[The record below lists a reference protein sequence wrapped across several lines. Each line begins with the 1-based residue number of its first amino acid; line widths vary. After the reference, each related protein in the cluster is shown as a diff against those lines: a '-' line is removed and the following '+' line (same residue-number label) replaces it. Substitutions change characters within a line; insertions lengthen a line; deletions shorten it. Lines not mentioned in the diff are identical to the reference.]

1 MERLRTGDMRA
12 ILGFV
17 GDAYALAPRGG
28 FRLHTMERLR
38 ALVPSDM
45 AAWVETYTDRPQAE
59 AIASPHDLLPDGPR
73 RFARIRDDHPIL
85 AHFERSGDGSAVKL
99 SDFFAPVQYRRL
111 RFYQE
116 FFRPAGVEHQLSVA
130 LPRRSPRLIR
140 ITLNRRRCDFSE
152 RDRLVLNLVRLHVAQ
167 AHQNAE
173 AFERIDAERSDLE
186 RAAEALDVGV
196 IVVRGRGRAAYMNPR
211 AREQLAAYFAPHPVR
226 HGSLPDAIAGWLAA
240 HPRPCVD
247 DDLPR
252 LRQPLVV
259 ERDGSRL
266 EIRSLAEPDRCLL
279 VLRERLTRI
288 APRSLE
294 SLGLTRRQAE
304 VLAWLAQGKANSE
317 IASILEISP
326 NTVAR
331 HLEAIFAT
339 LGVET
344 RTAAAAEAFAHLSMR

>member
-85 AHFERSGDGSAVKL
+85 AHFERSGDGGAVKL
-99 SDFFAPVQYRRL
+99 SDFFAPAQYRRL

-116 FFRPAGVEHQLSVA
+116 FFRPAGVEHQLSMA
-130 LPRRSPRLIR
+130 LPRRGPRLIR

-196 IVVRGRGRAAYMNPR
+196 IVVRGRGRVAYMNPR
-211 AREQLAAYFAPHPVR
+211 AREQLAAYFGPHPVR

-247 DDLPR
+247 DDLPPP
-252 LRQPLVV
+252 RQPLVV

-279 VLRERLTRI
+279 VARERITRI

-304 VLAWLAQGKANSE
+304 VLAWVAQGKANSE

-344 RTAAAAEAFAHLSMR
+344 RTAAAAEVFAHLSMW

>member
-1 MERLRTGDMRA
+1 MEGLRTGDMRA

-17 GDAYALAPRGG
+17 GDAYAFAPRGG

-73 RFARIRDDHPIL
+73 RFACIRDEHPIL

-99 SDFFAPVQYRRL
+99 SDFFAPAQYRRL

-116 FFRPAGVEHQLSVA
+116 FFRPAGVEHQLSIA
-130 LPRRSPRLIR
+130 LPRQGPRLIR
-140 ITLNRRRCDFSE
+140 ITLNRQRHDFSE

-167 AHQNAE
+167 AHRNAE
-173 AFERIDAERSDLE
+173 AFARIDAERNDLE
-186 RAAEALDVGV
+186 HAAEALDVGV
-196 IVVRGRGRAAYMNPR
+196 IVARDRGRATYMNPR
-211 AREQLAAYFAPHPVR
+211 AREQLSVHFGTCPALHR
-226 HGSLPDAIAGWLAA
+226 RLPDAIARWLGT
-240 HPRPCVD
+240 HPRPCVEG
-247 DDLPR
+247 DLPAPWR
-252 LRQPLVV
+252 PLVV

-266 EIRSLAEPDRCLL
+266 EIRSLADRDRYLL
-279 VLRERLTRI
+279 VLRERSTWI

-339 LGVET
+339 LGVAT
-344 RTAAAAEAFAHLSMR
+344 RTAAAAEAFAHLSLR

>member
-99 SDFFAPVQYRRL
+99 SDFFAPAQYRRL

-116 FFRPAGVEHQLSVA
+116 FFRPAGVEHQLSMA
-130 LPRRSPRLIR
+130 LPRRGPRLIR
-140 ITLNRRRCDFSE
+140 ITLNRRRRDFSE
-152 RDRLVLNLVRLHVAQ
+152 RDRLVLNLVRSHVAQ

-196 IVVRGRGRAAYMNPR
+196 IVVGGRGRA
-211 AREQLAAYFAPHPVR
+211 E
-226 HGSLPDAIAGWLAA
+226 
-240 HPRPCVD
+240 
-247 DDLPR
+247 
-252 LRQPLVV
+252 
-259 ERDGSRL
+259 
-266 EIRSLAEPDRCLL
+266 
-279 VLRERLTRI
+279 
-288 APRSLE
+288 
-294 SLGLTRRQAE
+294 
-304 VLAWLAQGKANSE
+304 
-317 IASILEISP
+317 
-326 NTVAR
+326 
-331 HLEAIFAT
+331 
-339 LGVET
+339 
-344 RTAAAAEAFAHLSMR
+344 

>member
-99 SDFFAPVQYRRL
+99 SDFFAPAQYRRL

-116 FFRPAGVEHQLSVA
+116 FFRPAGVEHQLSMA
-130 LPRRSPRLIR
+130 LPRRGPRLIR
-140 ITLNRRRCDFSE
+140 ITLNRLRCDFGE

-186 RAAEALDVGV
+186 RAAETLDVGV
-196 IVVRGRGRAAYMNPR
+196 IVVRGRGRVAYMNPR

-247 DDLPR
+247 DDLPQP
-252 LRQPLVV
+252 RQPLVV

-279 VLRERLTRI
+279 VLRERITRI

-304 VLAWLAQGKANSE
+304 VLAWVAQGKANSE
-317 IASILEISP
+317 IAWILEISP

-344 RTAAAAEAFAHLSMR
+344 RTAAAAEVFAHLSMW

>member
-1 MERLRTGDMRA
+1 MVRLRTGDMRA
-12 ILGFV
+12 IRGFV
-17 GDAYALAPRGG
+17 GDAYAFAPRGG

-45 AAWVETYTDRPQAE
+45 AAWIETYTDRPQAE

-73 RFARIRDDHPIL
+73 RFARIRGEHPIL

-99 SDFFAPVQYRRL
+99 SDFFAPAQYRRL

-130 LPRRSPRLIR
+130 LPRRGPRLIR
-140 ITLNRRRCDFSE
+140 ITLNRRRGDFSE

-167 AHQNAE
+167 AHRNAE
-173 AFERIDAERSDLE
+173 AFGRIAAERSDLE

-196 IVVRGRGRAAYMNPR
+196 IVVRKGGRATYTNPR
-211 AREQLAAYFAPHPVR
+211 AREQLAAYFATHPAR
-226 HGSLPDAIAGWLAA
+226 RGRLPDAIAGWLAT
-240 HPRPCVD
+240 HPWPCVD
-247 DDLPR
+247 GGLLPPR
-252 LRQPLVV
+252 EPLVV

-266 EIRSLAEPDRCLL
+266 EIRSLAEPGRCLL
-279 VLRERLTRI
+279 LLRERLTGI

-344 RTAAAAEAFAHLSMR
+344 RTAAAAEAFAHLSTR